1 MMAWAWVVIGTIVLI
16 ALSLVVGLAL
26 GKMLGSIGEAAS
38 SLRYE
43 SASVSAHRNFRSGV
57 DQAVRRG
64 RQMPLGSQ
72 TPEYPPHT

>member
-1 MMAWAWVVIGTIVLI
+1 MMAWAWVWLWVAIGAIVLI
-16 ALSLVVGLAL
+16 ALSLTVSLAL
-26 GKMLGSIGEAAS
+26 GRMLGSIGKAAS

-43 SASVSAHRNFRSGV
+43 SASVSAHRNFRSSV

-72 TPEYPPHT
+72 TPK